1 MIEKVD
7 EGPRMWYTFSSINV
21 LHQKERVMVQF
32 VNVRELKNRV
42 SEVIRRTRK
51 GDVVVTL
58 RGKPT
63 VVLHAVVGDELE
75 DYLLAHSPKFLKSL
89 KKSYQEYR
97 RKGGVSIETLLAR
110 TERELA
116 RLQR

>member
-1 MIEKVD
+1 
-7 EGPRMWYTFSSINV
+7 
-21 LHQKERVMVQF
+21 MVQF

-51 GDVVVTL
+51 GDVVVTS

-63 VVLHAVVGDELE
+63 VVLHAVTGDELE

-89 KKSYQEYR
+89 ERSYREYR
-97 RKGGVSIETLLAR
+97 RKGGVALEKLLAQA
-110 TERELA
+110 ERELG

>member
-1 MIEKVD
+1 
-7 EGPRMWYTFSSINV
+7 
-21 LHQKERVMVQF
+21 MVQF

-51 GDVVVTL
+51 GDVVVTS

-63 VVLHAVVGDELE
+63 VVLHAVGGDELE

-89 KKSYQEYR
+89 DRSYRESQ
-97 RKGGVSIETLLAR
+97 RKGAVSLDALLIK
-110 TERELA
+110 TERELE

>member
-1 MIEKVD
+1 
-7 EGPRMWYTFSSINV
+7 
-21 LHQKERVMVQF
+21 MVQF

-42 SEVIRRTRK
+42 SEVIRRAHK
-51 GDVVVTL
+51 GDVVVTS

-63 VVLHAVVGDELE
+63 VVLHAVAEDELE

-89 KKSYQEYR
+89 DAAYR
-97 RKGGVSIETLLAR
+97 EHQRNGGTSLDVLLAK
-110 TERELA
+110 TERELE

>member
-1 MIEKVD
+1 MI
-7 EGPRMWYTFSSINV
+7 
-21 LHQKERVMVQF
+21 QF

-51 GDVVVTL
+51 GDVVVTS

-63 VVLHAVVGDELE
+63 VVLHAVADDELE
-75 DYLLAHSPKFLKSL
+75 DYLLAHSPNFLKSL
-89 KKSYQEYR
+89 ERSYREYR
-97 RKGGVSIETLLAR
+97 RKGSVSVERLLTR
-110 TERELA
+110 TERELE

>member
-1 MIEKVD
+1 
-7 EGPRMWYTFSSINV
+7 
-21 LHQKERVMVQF
+21 MVQF

-51 GDVVVTL
+51 GDVVVTS

-63 VVLHAVVGDELE
+63 VVLHAVAGDELE

-89 KKSYQEYR
+89 ERSYREYR
-97 RKGGVSIETLLAR
+97 RKGGVALEKFLAR
-110 TERELA
+110 TERELE

>member
-1 MIEKVD
+1 MI
-7 EGPRMWYTFSSINV
+7 
-21 LHQKERVMVQF
+21 QF

-63 VVLHAVVGDELE
+63 VVLHAVADDELE

-89 KKSYQEYR
+89 ERSYQEYQ
-97 RKGGVSIETLLAR
+97 RKGGASLETLLNQ
-110 TERELA
+110 TERELE

>member
-1 MIEKVD
+1 
-7 EGPRMWYTFSSINV
+7 
-21 LHQKERVMVQF
+21 MVQF

-51 GDVVVTL
+51 GDVVVTS

-63 VVLHAVVGDELE
+63 VVIHAVAGDELE
-75 DYLLAHSPKFLKSL
+75 DYLLAHSPAFQKSL
-89 KKSYQEYR
+89 ERSYREYER
-97 RKGGVSIETLLAR
+97 RGGVSAETLLVQ
-110 TERELA
+110 TERELE

>member
-1 MIEKVD
+1 
-7 EGPRMWYTFSSINV
+7 
-21 LHQKERVMVQF
+21 MVRF

-42 SEVIRRTRK
+42 SRVIRQAQK
-51 GDVVVTL
+51 GDVVVTS

-63 VVLHAVVGDELE
+63 VVLHAVADDELE

-89 KKSYQEYR
+89 EQSYQQYQ
-97 RKGGVSIETLLAR
+97 RKGTVSLATLLTQ
-110 TERELA
+110 TERELE